1 MVEVPAGG
9 SSRLKR
15 TSRVHFQQ
23 PTRKRTDP
31 VHLFPVRRILDGVST
46 TTARPLRADAV
57 RNRALIVDA
66 ARRLFAERGLD
77 VTLHDVAE
85 AAGVGVGT
93 VYRRFPDKDALLGGL
108 LAAKYET
115 LVDLAEQALAE
126 PTGRQALRSY
136 LLGAMELRASDRALS
151 TAVLRAAPQTQ
162 EAAELRERL
171 HRVVEEVV
179 DRARAEGAV
188 RRGFTGEDVPAV
200 TSMIGSIADRS
211 RDELPGAWRR
221 YGLLVVD
228 AVCPPDGPLEP
239 LAGSPLPAPTATS
252 CVVSPS

>member
-1 MVEVPAGG
+1 M
-9 SSRLKR
+9 
-15 TSRVHFQQ
+15 
-23 PTRKRTDP
+23 
-31 VHLFPVRRILDGVST
+31 FPVRRILDGVST
-46 TTARPLRADAV
+46 TTDRPLRADAV

-115 LVDLAEQALAE
+115 LVDLAERALAE
-126 PTGRQALRSY
+126 PSGRQALRSY

-171 HRVVEEVV
+171 HRVVEGVV

-211 RDELPGAWRR
+211 REELPGAWRR

-228 AVCPPDGPLEP
+228 AVCPPDGPLGP
-239 LAGSPLPAPTATS
+239 LTGAPLPAPTATS
-252 CVVSPS
+252 CVVSPA